1 MGDINRMGTKTA
13 DLENPSLDPHAILDR
28 LAEARDIPAG
38 RGRDAALARE
48 LGISSKRISAWRER
62 RTLDHELVALRC
74 REWGLSMNWAYFG
87 DGLREVSFTAPA
99 DPAASAATSA
109 DPALLLR
116 VLTDALNEQ
125 MKRLDA
131 EKAAAAGDRKSQG

>member
-1 MGDINRMGTKTA
+1 MGDANKMETKTPE
-13 DLENPSLDPHAILDR
+13 LENLSLDPHAILDR
-28 LAEARDIPAG
+28 LADARDIPAG

-87 DGLREVSFTAPA
+87 DGLREVSFTPPA
-99 DPAASAATSA
+99 DPAAAASA
-109 DPALLLR
+109 DPTLLLR

-131 EKAAAAGDRKSQG
+131 EKAAAAGDTKSQG